1 MRYCPDL
8 KGNKDSGLSR
18 DVPMTVTR
26 RDIFGLLALSGA
38 ATIAPSVLKAAAGE
52 AEVGDNGLFTQDWFL
67 ETFFELA
74 DDHAE
79 LAANNKNLAILF
91 EQRGCPYCRELHR
104 VNFARKEIRSYLKKH
119 FGVIQLDL
127 WGSRSVTDFDGQK
140 LEERALAQK
149 SRVVFTPTML
159 FFPRDVNSVKGKSIA
174 DAEIFRMPGYFK
186 PFHFISM
193 LEYVNDGH
201 YSTEN
206 FQRFLQAR
214 FKKLKEQGID
224 PDVW

>member
-1 MRYCPDL
+1 
-8 KGNKDSGLSR
+8 
-18 DVPMTVTR
+18 MTVTR
-26 RDIFGLLALSGA
+26 RDICGLLALSGA
-38 ATIAPSVLKAAAGE
+38 ATIAPAVLKAAGGE

-104 VNFARKEIRSYLKKH
+104 VNFARKEILSYLNKH

-140 LEERALAQK
+140 LEERTLAQK
-149 SRVVFTPTML
+149 ARVVFTPTML

-186 PFHFISM
+186 PFHFMST
-193 LEYVNDGH
+193 LEYVNEGH
-201 YSTEN
+201 YRTTN
-206 FQRFLQAR
+206 FQRYVQAKFR
-214 FKKLKEQGID
+214 MLKEQGKD
-224 PDVW
+224 PDIW

>member
-1 MRYCPDL
+1 
-8 KGNKDSGLSR
+8 
-18 DVPMTVTR
+18 MTISR

-38 ATIAPSVLKAAAGE
+38 STIAPSVLKAAGGE
-52 AEVGDNGLFTQDWFL
+52 ARVGDNGLFTQDWFL
-67 ETFFELA
+67 ESFLDLG
-74 DDHAE
+74 DDHEEMAGRGQ
-79 LAANNKNLAILF
+79 NLAILF

-104 VNFARKEIRSYLKKH
+104 VNFAREEIRTYLLKH
-119 FGVIQLDL
+119 FSVIQIDL
-127 WGSRSVTDFDGQK
+127 WGSRAVTDFDGQQ

-149 SRVVFTPTML
+149 WRVIFTPTMV
-159 FFPRDVNSVKGKSIA
+159 FFPKDPESVKGKSGG

-201 YSTEN
+201 YRTEN
-206 FQRFLQAR
+206 FQRFLQGR
-214 FKKLKEQGID
+214 FAKLKAQGID

>member
-1 MRYCPDL
+1 
-8 KGNKDSGLSR
+8 
-18 DVPMTVTR
+18 MTVTR
-26 RDIFGLLALSGA
+26 RDICGLLALSGA
-38 ATIAPSVLKAAAGE
+38 ATIAPSVLKAAGGE
-52 AEVGDNGLFTQDWFL
+52 AKVGDNGLFTQDWLL

-74 DDHAE
+74 EDHAE

-104 VNFARKEIRSYLKKH
+104 VNFARKEIISYLKKH
-119 FGVIQLDL
+119 FGVLQLDL

-149 SRVVFTPTML
+149 SRVVFTPTMI
-159 FFPRDVNSVKGKSIA
+159 FFPKDANSVKGKSIA

-193 LEYVNDGH
+193 LEFVNDGH
-201 YSTEN
+201 YHTEN

-214 FKKLKEQGID
+214 FAKLKEQGID